1 VGEQK
6 DTVDLQRTSLQT
18 IPFFTIVLTL
28 HFYNVVCVVFGN
40 YWCIIWGMGEMEQGG
55 RKIGRITLFKIW
67 GLVGKMVK

>member
-1 VGEQK
+1 
-6 DTVDLQRTSLQT
+6 
-18 IPFFTIVLTL
+18 
-28 HFYNVVCVVFGN
+28 VVFGN